1 MKKVLFAMVLAM
13 AVAASAQA
21 LSVALVPSSF
31 TVTPSTIFTIDVVI
45 SDAMAPGVEV
55 LDVLVLFNPALVEAV
70 GASEGSFISA
80 QGGPVMEFL
89 EVVPGSLSYTVTR
102 LGPESSTGS
111 GTAATLTFHC
121 LAPGITQLAYLV
133 QATDVSGDIILAQD
147 GYVLVQQGIVPE
159 PMTLAL
165 IGAAL
170 TALGFVARKRS

>member
-1 MKKVLFAMVLAM
+1 MKKVLFAVVLAM

-21 LSVALVPSSF
+21 VSVALVPSSL
-31 TVTPSTIFTIDVVI
+31 TVVPSTIFTIDVVV

-70 GASEGSFISA
+70 GASEGAFISD
-80 QGGPVMEFL
+80 QGGELMEFL

-121 LAPGITQLAYLV
+121 LALGEVDLVYLV
-133 QATDVSGDIILAQD
+133 QAADVNGDIILAEQ
-147 GYVLVQQGIVPE
+147 GAVQVSQTPE